1 MIQKLNVAR
10 ISILQRF
17 TYIGQEPTGGHL
29 GILQPRHQHTT
40 QLWYNGAKKNGVDI
54 SKFWVYM
61 IQNPYILYIKKT
73 KEKTVTK

>member
-1 MIQKLNVAR
+1 MIPKLYVAR
-10 ISILQRF
+10 ISIL
-17 TYIGQEPTGGHL
+17 TVGQKPTGGHL
-29 GILQPRHQHTT
+29 GALQPRHQHT

-54 SKFWVYM
+54 SKFWVHM